1 MGSIGQETHNWDV
14 IVVGGGFCG
23 VWLLKNL
30 RDQGFKVHLFEHGS
44 GLGEQRCP

>member
-1 MGSIGQETHNWDV
+1 MGSIGQETQNWDV